1 MVFSSYLMYL
11 NDKTDFLID
20 MFFTAFSYIKDIWDY
35 IFDRNSPRIQK
46 ANLVYVRDGVQDT
59 EDVTVEY
66 RNGGAQNV
74 LKDASKDVTDF
85 FFEVH
90 YKFKDAKYVYVT
102 RDATHSFPPLK
113 PSMSFRVP
121 IKDAFLL
128 DANGVA
134 MFCITK
140 DAKMYEGPN
149 HDFHGETIRLR
160 DLDIHEPECTSVRF
174 VSAIGTV
181 SEYSLETDS
190 ISHQTI
196 WSPSKTSTLQ
206 DWQHCTLEPETDYP
220 PPA

>member
-1 MVFSSYLMYL
+1 MVFSYLNQETWKLVSDMLITAFCYMKDVWMYL
-11 NDKTDFLID
+11 
-20 MFFTAFSYIKDIWDY
+20 
-35 IFDRNSPRIQK
+35 FDQKAPLIQK
-46 ANLVYVRDGVQDT
+46 VNLVYVRDSFQYSEDT
-59 EDVTVEY
+59 TVEY
-66 RNGGAQNV
+66 KMGGARYV
-74 LKDASKDVTDF
+74 LKDVSRDVTDF

-90 YKFKDAKYVYVT
+90 YTLNGSKYVYVT
-102 RDATHSFPPLK
+102 RDPNHEFPPPK
-113 PSMSFRVP
+113 PTMSFRVP

-128 DANGVA
+128 DADGVA

-149 HDFHGETIRLR
+149 HDFHGETIHLK
-160 DLDIHEPECTSVRF
+160 DLDIDEPECKSVRF
-174 VSAIGTV
+174 VSSIGTV

-206 DWQHCTLEPETDYP
+206 DWQHCTLEQEIDSP